1 MKIGIPK
8 EIKTSESRVALVPA
22 ACLELVQCGHE
33 VIGQTGCGLL
43 SGYPDKEYTD
53 AGCRMVDFIQEVYA
67 EAQLIIKVK
76 EPQPEEYP
84 LIKKHHSLF
93 CYLHLAAEP
102 ELTEVLKNSG
112 AIAIAFEEVTDAHG
126 NLPLLKPMSMIA
138 GKLSAQYASVY
149 LHSHYSGRGVLMDS
163 IANAEQA
170 KVTVLGYGVSGT
182 AAAEHF
188 ANMGAALTIVD
199 KNQEKLSLAKQL
211 SNNVTTLNAISDDI
225 ETAIINSDVVIGA
238 VLVSGARAPIVVQED
253 WVKNMH
259 KGAVIIDIAVDQGG
273 CIATTKP
280 TTYEEPTFILHDV
293 VHFGVQNMPAAV
305 PRTAS
310 QLLSNA
316 ILPAVK
322 ILAENKWRDDENI
335 FAGLVVENG
344 VLV

>member
-8 EIKTSESRVALVPA
+8 EIKTSESRVALIPA
-22 ACLELVQCGHE
+22 ACSDLVELGHE
-33 VIGQTGCGLL
+33 VISQTGCGLL

-53 AGCRMVDFIQEVYA
+53 VGCRLVDSIQEVYE

-76 EPQPEEYP
+76 EPQPEEYA
-84 LIKKHHSLF
+84 LIKKHHTLF

-102 ELTEVLKNSG
+102 ELTEVLKSSG
-112 AIAIAFEEVTDAHG
+112 AIAIAFEEVTDEHG
-126 NLPLLKPMSMIA
+126 NLPLLRPMSMIA

-163 IANAEQA
+163 IASAEQA
-170 KVTVLGYGVSGT
+170 KVTVLGYGVSGS

-199 KNQEKLSLAKQL
+199 KNQEKLSLAKKL
-211 SNNVTTLNAISDDI
+211 SNDVTTLNPVSDDI
-225 ETAIINSDVVIGA
+225 EAAIINSDVVIGA
-238 VLVSGARAPIVVQED
+238 VLVSGARAPIVVKEQ
-253 WVKNMH
+253 WVKNMC

-280 TTYEEPTFILHDV
+280 TTYEEPIFIHHDV
-293 VHFGVQNMPAAV
+293 IHFGVQNMPAAV

-322 ILAENKWRDDENI
+322 TLAENNWRDDKDI
-335 FAGLVVENG
+335 FAGLAIENG
-344 VLV
+344 ALK